1 MLSFLRF
8 YLKYILIL
16 TYNFFFLISG
26 YIMSDLIAHVE
37 IPSTNLNRT
46 TEFFMKLFGWDFK
59 PFGKGYLLY
68 NTHESL
74 TIGLRKVEAI
84 KSEDTTIFHINVKD
98 IDNLLAKAKDIGGQV
113 YRGKT
118 IIPAMGYYALLKDPD
133 GNIIG
138 LYQKN

>member
-1 MLSFLRF
+1 MAA
-8 YLKYILIL
+8 
-16 TYNFFFLISG
+16 
-26 YIMSDLIAHVE
+26 DLIAHLE

-46 TEFFMKLFGWDFK
+46 TEFFMNLFNWDFK

-68 NTHESL
+68 NTHKGL
-74 TIGLRKVEAI
+74 TIGLRKVDQV
-84 KSEDTTIFHINVKD
+84 KSGDSTTFHINVTD
-98 IDNLLAKAKDIGGQV
+98 IEGVLKKASEIGGEIF
-113 YRGKT
+113 REKT